1 MTVSVSSTEAQEGP
15 VTSGFW
21 ALTLGSIGV
30 VFGDIG
36 TSPLYAFREAVAGAA
51 HGQEVSRVIVL
62 GVLSLILWALFIVVT
77 AKYVLLLLRADNNG
91 EGGTLSLMALGQR
104 ALGRRSWPLLALGVL
119 GASMFIGDSMITP
132 AISVLSAVE
141 GLKLATPALEHY
153 VVPLTI
159 LILVGLF
166 SVQSS
171 GTARVASAFGPVMVV
186 WFASIAV
193 MGLMHIKDDPS
204 VLAAIN
210 PWYGLQFLLSHGTI
224 GLVTLGAV
232 FLAVT
237 GGEALYADLGHFG
250 RKPIQSGWLYFVLP
264 SLLINYFGQGALLL
278 SDPSAIENSFYR
290 MVPEFLLLPLVALAT
305 AATVIAS
312 QAVITGAYSLVRQ
325 AVQLGLL
332 PRFEVRYTSE
342 THAGQIYL
350 PRVNRLL
357 LIGVLLLVLLFRTSS
372 GLASAYGIAVST
384 TMVADGIMGFV
395 VIWKLWNWRAATAAA
410 VILPFVVV
418 DMSFFSANLLKLL
431 EGAWVPLLFGAA
443 MAAMIWTWRRGSA
456 ILIVKTRRIE
466 VPLTDLIKS
475 LEKRPPH
482 IVKGTA
488 VFLTSDPSFV
498 PTALLHNLKHNK
510 VLHEHNVVLTIETAQ
525 TPRVDLFRTRPYGKD
540 QREVFN
546 RTAALRLHGIPE
558 RPEGA
563 CDRAQARLAVRYHG
577 DVVLRLAPLAQAFG
591 AIGHAAVAGSP
602 VHRDEPLGQRCHRLL
617 PDSDGTRRG
626 SRHPGNYLN
635 FQIGFWLDV
644 PSHARDA
651 YRKPESSLTY
661 ASTLGV

>member
-1 MTVSVSSTEAQEGP
+1 MTASVTSTEAHEG
-15 VTSGFW
+15 TAHSGFW

-51 HGQEVSRVIVL
+51 GHGQPATRAIVL
-62 GVLSLILWALFIVVT
+62 GVLSLILWALFTVVT

-104 ALGRRSWPLLALGVL
+104 ALGRRSWVLMALGVL

-141 GLKLATPALEHY
+141 GLKLAAPALDHY
-153 VVPLTI
+153 VVPLTVF
-159 LILVGLF
+159 ILVVLF

-186 WFASIAV
+186 WFTVLTVLGLWHIA
-193 MGLMHIKDDPS
+193 DDPS

-210 PWYGLQFLLSHGTI
+210 PIYGIEFLLTHGTV

-250 RKPIQSGWLYFVLP
+250 RKPIQSAWMFFVLP
-264 SLLINYFGQGALLL
+264 ALLINYFGQGALVLANP
-278 SDPSAIENSFYR
+278 DHTTVENSFYR
-290 MVPEFLLLPLVALAT
+290 MAPEVLLLPLVALAT

-312 QAVITGAYSLVRQ
+312 QAVITGAFSLVRQ

-332 PRFEVRYTSE
+332 PRFEVRFTSE
-342 THAGQIYL
+342 THAGQIFL

-384 TMVADGIMGFV
+384 TMVCDGIMGFV
-395 VIWKLWNWRAATAAA
+395 VIWKLWNWKAATAAA
-410 VILPFVVV
+410 LIVPFVVV
-418 DMSFFSANLLKLL
+418 DMTFFAANLLKLL
-431 EGAWVPLLFGAA
+431 EGAWVPLLFGAVVVIL
-443 MAAMIWTWRRGSA
+443 IWTWRRGAS
-456 ILIVKTRRIE
+456 ILVAKTRRIE

-510 VLHEHNVVLTIETAQ
+510 VLHEHNVILTIETAQ
-525 TPRVDLFRTRPYGKD
+525 TPRVDLAERVRMETISDKFATVRLRFGFMESPNVPK
-540 QREVFN
+540 
-546 RTAALRLHGIPE
+546 ALVIARKLGWQFDIMATSFFVSRRSLKPS
-558 RPEGA
+558 
-563 CDRAQARLAVRYHG
+563 AQSGMPQWQDHLFIAM
-577 DVVLRLAPLAQAFG
+577 
-591 AIGHAAVAGSP
+591 
-602 VHRDEPLGQRCHRLL
+602 
-617 PDSDGTRRG
+617 
-626 SRHPGNYLN
+626 SRSANDATDY
-635 FQIGFWLDV
+635 FQIPTGRV
-644 PSHARDA
+644 V
-651 YRKPESSLTY
+651 EVGTQV
-661 ASTLGV
+661 TI